1 MNQIPNRLAP
11 DPLAELR
18 PIELPPL
25 PNQPL
30 VSILMANYNYGRYI
44 GEALHSALRQTY
56 PHFEVIVCDDGSTDD
71 SREVV
76 ARFCD
81 TDTRIRLVTKE
92 NGGLASALN
101 CAFAAAQGEIICL
114 LDADDIFLPE
124 KLERVVKAFLRHHDS
139 GLCLHRVVK
148 MDDHARPFSYA
159 RPVVLLSGWLAQE
172 ALRKGT
178 HVRSLPPAS
187 GLSFRRPVLDL
198 LFPVSTRLR
207 RVVDAYISHTA
218 QLITKLCAVPEVL
231 SNQRI
236 HGTNITSGRTFHPSL
251 VSQFIE
257 DTRLLNVLQR
267 EFLARHYDASV
278 AELLSLENHSHYWS
292 FLLLSHILSGNR
304 SPVIGGEPAAQA
316 LAHLH
321 DKKQRVLARI
331 LLALPHRLAQMAIE
345 LWAGQSAGTAVL
357 AHTFRSLLRV

>member
-1 MNQIPNRLAP
+1 MNQISNNSALQ
-11 DPLAELR
+11 PLEKLR

-76 ARFCD
+76 SRYCERD
-81 TDTRIRLVTKE
+81 PRIRLLTKE

-101 CAFAAAQGEIICL
+101 CAFAASQGEIVCL

-124 KLERVVKAFLRHHDS
+124 KLEHVVKAFLRCHDC
-139 GLCLHRVVK
+139 GLCIHRVLK
-148 MDDHARPFSYA
+148 IDEHARPFSYA
-159 RPVVLLSGWLAQE
+159 RPAILLSGWLAQE
-172 ALRKGT
+172 ALLKGT

-218 QLITKLCAVPEVL
+218 QLITKLCAVPEAL

-236 HGTNITSGRTFHPSL
+236 HASNITSGRTFHTSM
-251 VSQFIE
+251 VSRLIE
-257 DTRLLNVLQR
+257 DTRLLNILQR
-267 EFLARHYDASV
+267 EFLAQHYGAPV
-278 AELLSLENHSHYWS
+278 AQLLGLENHSHYWS
-292 FLLLSHILSGNR
+292 FLLLSHILSGSR
-304 SPVIGGEPAAQA
+304 SQMIGGEPAALA
-316 LAHLH
+316 LTHLH
-321 DKKQRVLARI
+321 DKKQRLLARI
-331 LLALPHRLAQMAIE
+331 LLALPRRFALMAID
-345 LWAGQSAGTAVL
+345 LWTGQSAGTAVL
-357 AHTFRSLLRV
+357 ANTFRSLLRI